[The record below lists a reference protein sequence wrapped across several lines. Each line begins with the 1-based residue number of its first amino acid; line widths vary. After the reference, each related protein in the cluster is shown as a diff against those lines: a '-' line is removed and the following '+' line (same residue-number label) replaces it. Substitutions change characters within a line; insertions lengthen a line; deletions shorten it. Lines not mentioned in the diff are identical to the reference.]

1 MFQVIA
7 GHGAFGFESDVV
19 LEESVLPEHVQVT
32 DAPDDFESY
41 GDSELSD
48 AELLAV
54 AASDAVDAVE
64 AGELAGELEFAEVDE
79 LALRRVLRTARQR
92 RVGGVL
98 EVIA

>member
-1 MFQVIA
+1 MFDILA
-7 GHGAFGFESDVV
+7 GQIDTRE
-19 LEESVLPEHVQVT
+19 LPGHMHIT
-32 DAPDDFESY
+32 RNPDDFETY
-41 GDSELSD
+41 AEAELSD

-64 AGELAGELEFAEVDE
+64 AGELAGELAFAEVDE

-92 RVGGVL
+92 VGAAL

>member
-19 LEESVLPEHVQVT
+19 LDEAELPEHVQVT
-32 DAPDDFESY
+32 DAPDDFEAY
-41 GDSELSD
+41 AETELTD
-48 AELLAV
+48 AELLAL

-64 AGELAGELEFAEVDE
+64 AGELAGELAFAEVDE

-92 RVGGVL
+92 QVGGAL

>member
-19 LEESVLPEHVQVT
+19 LDEAELPEHVQIT
-32 DAPDDFESY
+32 EPDFETY
-41 GDSELSD
+41 ADGELTD

-79 LALRRVLRTARQR
+79 LALRRVLRTARGRQ
-92 RVGGVL
+92 GGGAL